1 MPSSI
6 STAVARP
13 TRSAREFLSDTRA
26 TTAIEYALLAS
37 CVAVADRRRS
47 WSRSAATL
55 KENLYQKVLD
65 AYPS

>member
-13 TRSAREFLSDTRA
+13 MRSAREFLSDTRA
-26 TTAIEYALLAS
+26 TTSIEYALLAS
-37 CVAVADRRRS
+37 CVAVAV
-47 WSRSAATL
+47 AAIVVSIGSTL
-55 KENLYQKVLD
+55 TGTYKLVLD